1 MLLLL
6 LSVSSMTYV
15 TSVRWAKSQVVE
27 EAGGPAQCRRNL
39 AWEQQAH
46 APVNPKAQTAP
57 HVAP

>member
-15 TSVRWAKSQVVE
+15 TFVRWAKEQVVE
-27 EAGGPAQCRRNL
+27 EAGGPARCRRKL
-39 AWEQQAH
+39 AREQQAH
-46 APVNPKAQTAP
+46 APVDPKPQAAP